1 MELLNEM
8 PRLNTTSS
16 DLSKYLWTKRQ
27 KKTSANIQSDLPW
40 KREGMQSDPKDKAT
54 RRTRQ
59 CDAGQGCDNVE
70 EEPWAF
76 QTRKHFG

>member
-1 MELLNEM
+1 MEILNEM
-8 PRLNTTSS
+8 PRLNTISVTSPNTCGPK
-16 DLSKYLWTKRQ
+16 D

-40 KREGMQSDPKDKAT
+40 KREGMQSDPEDKAT
-54 RRTRQ
+54 HRTRQ
-59 CDAGQGCDNVE
+59 CDTGQGCDNME